1 MATLAQHRGAK
12 TARRAERDRTADP
25 NQPPAPSEAGDE
37 RLIADAIADPHAFA
51 PLYQRYVTP
60 VYRYCYRRVADP
72 DLAADLTATIF
83 TRALEALPRFRLR
96 DAGGGTFRS
105 WLFAIAHNVVIDSHR
120 RQRPTGPMP
129 DDAPDHDPGPEA
141 WAVHG
146 DELARLVGAL
156 EQLPHQ
162 HRQIVELR
170 LAGLTSAEIAGA
182 LSLSKAAVKSAQTR
196 AYARL
201 RDVLSQPQTPT
212 GDRS

>member
-1 MATLAQHRGAK
+1 MAQHRGAK
-12 TARRAERDRTADP
+12 TARRTDREPSAEP
-25 NQPPAPSEAGDE
+25 NAPSAPSEAGDE
-37 RLIADAIADPHAFA
+37 RLIADAIADPRAFA

-96 DAGGGTFRS
+96 EAGGGTFRS

-120 RQRPTGPMP
+120 RQRPAGQMLEDP
-129 DDAPDHDPGPEA
+129 PDHAPGPEER
-141 WAVHG
+141 AVHG
-146 DELARLVGAL
+146 DELARLIAAL

-170 LAGLTSAEIAGA
+170 LAGLTSAEIAST

-201 RDVLSQPQTPT
+201 REWLSPPQTPT